1 LWEAGENEGNQQSV
15 EDGEKKMNIIELF
28 AKSRRKSGGL
38 HRIPMLVYGRQQVDG
53 SGEGC
58 VEIT

>member
-28 AKSRRKSGGL
+28 AKS
-38 HRIPMLVYGRQQVDG
+38 
-53 SGEGC
+53 
-58 VEIT
+58 